1 MLLRI
6 FLAPTS
12 FLAAIIWTIWAEA
25 AEPIMVLA
33 PFNLT
38 GPQAVLGA
46 PCYKGAELAVEKLN
60 AAGGV
65 LSRPIELIPIDTASP
80 RTRAVSECHCRHRS
94 HGFHLCSR
102 RGAGISKGRNPLH
115 HAGRYS
121 AGPATS
127 GRTVAVIKIDDGV
140 KTLVWTW
147 IPQSQ

>member
-12 FLAAIIWTIWAEA
+12 FLAAIIWTIWAQA

-65 LSRPIELIPIDTASP
+65 LSRPIELIPIDTASQVS
-80 RTRAVSECHCRHRS
+80 RTTNELEGALERYPNAT
-94 HGFHLCSR
+94 
-102 RGAGISKGRNPLH
+102 AGIGHTDSTYALD
-115 HAGRYS
+115 AGRVFQK
-121 AGPATS
+121 AGIRFITPGATAPDLPHQV
-127 GRTVAVIKIDDGV
+127 GRLRSSRSTMV
-140 KTLVWTW
+140 
-147 IPQSQ
+147 